1 MIVTHNQE
9 ALAAWAAEKMDTIFV
24 PPYSAIGATD
34 EVGNIL
40 AVFVFNNFTRNDIE
54 VSVAAD
60 RIPRELL
67 KATYSYVVDQLG
79 CQRASYRTRAD
90 NLKAQR
96 CLERLGARKE
106 GVQRRYFGDCDSFM
120 YGILREDFPF
130 AHALRS
136 DPA

>member
-1 MIVTHNQE
+1 LIVTDNQE
-9 ALAAWAAEKMDTIFV
+9 ALAAWAAEKMDTTFV
-24 PPYSAIGATD
+24 PPYSAIGAID
-34 EVGNIL
+34 QSGNII

-54 VSVAAD
+54 ISVAAD

-90 NLKAQR
+90 NLPAQR
-96 CLERLGARKE
+96 CLERLGAQKE

-130 AHALRS
+130 AHAIS
-136 DPA
+136 SNAS